1 MHESLC
7 RGIAVSLFPSLFFF
21 NSNDMVG
28 SSFRSRSPIFSSLS
42 HSLSLFLCHFF
53 RSHPLFLWHYLMG
66 RRWSPAR
73 TTNVNMWEKKTTRTP
88 SLVAIFFLPGL
99 ETARIRR
106 MTSSNQSLKH
116 KEKAFRKRKRRSQ
129 APYGAFCY
137 RRLPSFSWRLYP
149 TVRFLR
155 RTPTR
160 FRFTVLTIAW
170 S

>member
-1 MHESLC
+1 MHESLLRY
-7 RGIAVSLFPSLFFF
+7 RGVAVLQSFFD
-21 NSNDMVG
+21 SNDMLV
-28 SSFRSRSPIFSSLS
+28 SSFRSRSLIFSSLS
-42 HSLSLFLCHFF
+42 HSFSPFLSHLFANTLPSSNTIWWEGDGLQ
-53 RSHPLFLWHYLMG
+53 REQQ
-66 RRWSPAR
+66 
-73 TTNVNMWEKKTTRTP
+73 MWIYETKKTTRTP
-88 SLVAIFFLPGL
+88 SLVAISFLPGL
-99 ETARIRR
+99 ETARIHR